1 MRQKGEMVGG
11 SERRG
16 VRTRGSVPGPGIGM
30 RWGGVG
36 VKEKR
41 EPRRIVWYGGRERER
56 RKNQSVIREDM
67 GSEKVF
73 IKLATRICV
82 LC

>member
-1 MRQKGEMVGG
+1 
-11 SERRG
+11 
-16 VRTRGSVPGPGIGM
+16 M

-67 GSEKVF
+67 GSETVF
-73 IKLATRICV
+73 IKSATRICV

>member
-11 SERRG
+11 SEGGG

-36 VKEKR
+36 VKEKTESGRIDCVVWREGAR
-41 EPRRIVWYGGRERER
+41 EPEEKI
-56 RKNQSVIREDM
+56 NQ
-67 GSEKVF
+67 
-73 IKLATRICV
+73 
-82 LC
+82 